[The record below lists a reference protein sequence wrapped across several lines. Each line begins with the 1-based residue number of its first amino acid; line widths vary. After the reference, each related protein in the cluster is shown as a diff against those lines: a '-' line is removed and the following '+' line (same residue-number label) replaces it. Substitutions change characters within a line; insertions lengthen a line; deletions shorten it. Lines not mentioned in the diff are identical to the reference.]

1 MRLGLPLIIA
11 RLLADCPSVQAA
23 AKAGVRTTIS
33 ARVIRADGTVVDYG
47 TVSRTITTWER
58 LMRGILPGAVII
70 RYVDRNGR
78 EIERATY

>member
-1 MRLGLPLIIA
+1 MKLGLPPILA

-33 ARVIRADGTVVDYG
+33 AKVIRADGSVVDYG
-47 TVSRTITTWER
+47 VVSRTTTSWER
-58 LMRGILPGAVII
+58 LLRGFLPGSVII